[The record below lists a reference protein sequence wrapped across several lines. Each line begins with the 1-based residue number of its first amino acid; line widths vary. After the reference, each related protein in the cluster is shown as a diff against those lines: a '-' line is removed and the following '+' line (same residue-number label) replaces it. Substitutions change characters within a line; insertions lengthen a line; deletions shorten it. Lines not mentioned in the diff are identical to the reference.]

1 MRDNKTKLKEG
12 ITLHEIETDKF
23 KTNLCAIFLSTP
35 LKRENVTFNAI
46 LPMILRRGSNKI
58 KTQEEISKKL
68 EAMYGAEF
76 DCGIEKS
83 GNNQILKFYLESLND
98 EFVEKGE
105 NILKKSLELL
115 VDMIFN
121 PLIIENKFDDEYVK
135 GEKENLKQI
144 IQAKID
150 NKARFAYERCIEEM
164 YKDKPYGLYR
174 FGYIEDL
181 ENINPNNLYEHYK
194 KLICESKIDI
204 FVSGKIDEKSK
215 QILKE
220 NELIKNLNSRE
231 AVYLINGENEEKEEV
246 KEREVIQNMQVNQGK
261 LVIGLDLKDITE
273 KEKYAA
279 SVYNILLGGS
289 ANSKLFQ
296 NVREKASLAYT
307 ASSSYLRQKN
317 NIIIRAG
324 IEIENYEKAL
334 KLIKEQIDD
343 MEKAEFKPE
352 EVENAKQLIIST
364 VNGIADSQDA
374 EITYYFGQEL
384 SKESTEIEQY
394 VENIKKVKPNEINK
408 IAEKVQ
414 INTIYFL
421 RD

>member
-1 MRDNKTKLKEG
+1 MRDNRIELKKG
-12 ITLHEIETDKF
+12 ITLHELETDKF
-23 KTNLCAIFLSTP
+23 KTNLFAIFLSTP
-35 LKRENVTFNAI
+35 LKRENVTLNAI
-46 LPMILRRGSNKI
+46 LPMILRRGCNKI
-58 KTQEEISKKL
+58 KTQEEISKML
-68 EAMYGAEF
+68 EEMYGADL
-76 DCGIEKS
+76 DCGVEKT

-98 EFVEKGE
+98 EFIGNNE

-115 VDMIFN
+115 TEIVFN
-121 PLIIENKFDDEYVK
+121 PLIMEDKFNDEYVA

-181 ENINPNNLYEHYK
+181 ENIDSNSLYEYYK
-194 KLICESKIDI
+194 NLINECKIDI
-204 FVSGKIDEKSK
+204 FVSGKTEGESK
-215 QILKE
+215 KILEE
-220 NELIKNLNSRE
+220 NEIIKSLNSRE
-231 AVYLINGENEEKEEV
+231 SIYLVNGENENKEDV
-246 KEREVIQNMQVNQGK
+246 KEKVVIQNMQVTQGK
-261 LVIGLDLKDITE
+261 LVMGLDLKGISE
-273 KEKYAA
+273 SEKYVA

-334 KLIKEQIDD
+334 NLIKQQIAD
-343 MEKAEFKPE
+343 METTKFEIE
-352 EVENAKQLIIST
+352 EVENAKQLIVST
-364 VNGIADSQDA
+364 VNGISDSQDA

-394 VENIKKVKPNEINK
+394 VENIKKVKPNEINE
-408 IAEKVQ
+408 IAKKVQ

>member
-1 MRDNKTKLKEG
+1 MKDNKIELKSG
-12 ITLHEIETDKF
+12 ITLHEIETNKF
-23 KTNLCAIFLSTP
+23 KTNLCAIFLTTP
-35 LKRENVTFNAI
+35 LDRKNITYNAI
-46 LPMILRRGSNKI
+46 LPMILRRGNKDI
-58 KTQEEISKKL
+58 QTQEEISKTL
-68 EAMYGAEF
+68 EGMYGADF

-98 EFVEKGE
+98 NFVEDSE
-105 NILKKSLELL
+105 NILEKSLNVLIDI
-115 VDMIFN
+115 VFN
-121 PLIIENKFDDEYVK
+121 PLVEEDKFKDEYVT

-144 IQAKID
+144 IQSKID

-174 FGYIEDL
+174 FGYEEDL
-181 ENINPNNLYEHYK
+181 ENISAINLYEYYK
-194 KLICESKIDI
+194 KLIKECKIDI
-204 FVSGKIDEKSK
+204 FVSGEIQGKVKSILEKNETLKILNAREARFIVNEDEK
-215 QILKE
+215 KE
-220 NELIKNLNSRE
+220 Q
-231 AVYLINGENEEKEEV
+231 VDEKV
-246 KEREVIQNMQVNQGK
+246 VIQNMQVNQGK
-261 LVIGLDLKDITE
+261 IVIGLDINNITE
-273 KEKYAA
+273 EEKYIA

-307 ASSSYLRQKN
+307 CGSSYLRQKN

-334 KLIKEQIDD
+334 NLIKQQIKD
-343 MEKAEFKPE
+343 METTNFTDE
-352 EVENAKQLIIST
+352 EVENAKELIIST
-364 VNGIADSQDA
+364 VNGIEDSQDA
-374 EITYYFGQEL
+374 EITYYFSQEL

-394 VENIKKVKPNEINK
+394 VENIKKVQPKKVNEIAKK
-408 IAEKVQ
+408 IK